1 MVEELA
7 RPMGSQLLTCDVD
20 RISTCWPAA
29 VSCTQLLQAANVRNN
44 TEVERT
50 LNMVAIL

>member
-7 RPMGSQLLTCDVD
+7 RPMASQLLTCDID
-20 RISTCWPAA
+20 RWPAA
-29 VSCTQLLQAANVRNN
+29 VSWTQLLQAANVRNE

-50 LNMVAIL
+50 LNMVATL